1 MEESQGILN
10 TNMERK
16 ARVSSWV
23 SINPKACGM
32 INEDLKQETRFV
44 SESKLQ
50 QLCAKWIRRDS
61 D

>member
-32 INEDLKQETRFV
+32 INEDLKQ
-44 SESKLQ
+44 L
-50 QLCAKWIRRDS
+50 DS
-61 D
+61 DSKEVHSF

>member
-32 INEDLKQETRFV
+32 INEDLKQE
-44 SESKLQ
+44 
-50 QLCAKWIRRDS
+50 IRKQTATAVCKKD
-61 D
+61 